1 MTGDYLSFLYGLLT
15 TGVSSLSEQ
24 FRRAQVD
31 YITSTMQPDGGF
43 RGKQGGSDLYY
54 TDFALRVL
62 SICALDVPDL
72 TRTADFITRWLAS
85 PGNIVDAFNALNSAR
100 ILRSLGY
107 EVPFDAQV
115 IRDCL
120 TAQQMPGGGYSR
132 PGADET
138 SAYNTFLA
146 KLTYDLLNQPMPAV
160 AESAH
165 AIRSLKRRTGGYSES
180 YSEPIPQTSSTA
192 AAITF
197 LMISGHL
204 TPSETAEARRFLL
217 TLQSPTGGLL
227 PCPGAIEP
235 DLLSTFT
242 GLSTMFLTDTL
253 AVFDLPAAA
262 RLVKGSIHPKGGF
275 CGCPSETD
283 PDTEYTFYGLGLLA
297 LMRLHHENSHT

>member
-1 MTGDYLSFLYGLLT
+1 MTGDYLSFLYALLT
-15 TGVSSLSEQ
+15 TGVSNLSEQ

-31 YITSTMQPDGGF
+31 YISSVAQPDGGF

-62 SICALDVPDL
+62 SICALDPPDL
-72 TRTADFITRWLAS
+72 TKTSSFITRWLES
-85 PGNIVDAFNALNSAR
+85 PANVVDAFNALNSAR
-100 ILRSLGY
+100 ILRDFGY
-107 EVPFDAQV
+107 EVPFDPRV

-120 TAQQMPGGGYSR
+120 AAQQLPTGGYSR
-132 PGADET
+132 PRADEV

-146 KLTYDLLNQPMPAV
+146 RLTCDLLDEPMPAI
-160 AESAH
+160 AESADS
-165 AIRSLKRRTGGYSES
+165 IRSLRRRTGGYSES

-197 LMISGHL
+197 LMISGQL
-204 TPSETAEARRFLL
+204 TPDETAEARRFLL

-253 AVFDLPAAA
+253 AAFDLPAAA
-262 RLVKGSIHPKGGF
+262 RLIKGSIHPNGGF

-297 LMRLHHENSHT
+297 LMRLHHANSRT